1 MSWSKDGPAIRVD
14 TPHSLATIQRGGK
27 IGNPRRTLHTF
38 SPLTRNRDVEER
50 KLRERNGLR
59 GQWEL
64 VFGSFGP

>member
-1 MSWSKDGPAIRVD
+1 MGSTIRVD
-14 TPHSLATIQRGGK
+14 TLHNLVTIQRGGK

-64 VFGSFGP
+64 VFGSK